1 MNREA
6 ADASSCLHFVRYVL
20 CQVSVTCLLLCL
32 RWRER
37 LNYRRSSDERASV
50 TGDTREIRTL
60 WTRKVKESAGREFR
74 KERRRRKESG
84 PIIVAPELVN
94 REMPG
99 SRGWIP
105 GGLRFSQPIKP
116 SSAGSDVGERELL
129 ADNRRHARRIEPG
142 YGRC

>member
-1 MNREA
+1 MPSFRCKV
-6 ADASSCLHFVRYVL
+6 SLGFWPGPVRFVGFRQGFPSLGY
-20 CQVSVTCLLLCL
+20 
-32 RWRER
+32 
-37 LNYRRSSDERASV
+37 
-50 TGDTREIRTL
+50 TGNLPALD
-60 WTRKVKESAGREFR
+60 KESDRIGGARIPEGALTPRAERPRHGR
-74 KERRRRKESG
+74 SG
-84 PIIVAPELVN
+84 ELVN